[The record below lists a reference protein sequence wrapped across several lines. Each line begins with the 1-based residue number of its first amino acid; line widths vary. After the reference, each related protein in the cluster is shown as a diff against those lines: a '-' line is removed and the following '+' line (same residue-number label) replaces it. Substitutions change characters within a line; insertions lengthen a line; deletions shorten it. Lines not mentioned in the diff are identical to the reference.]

1 MGSEKQASEDD
12 HEGLIHGTL
21 LPKTPKKAKILLTK
35 HTGTN
40 GLNRRVCV
48 NCFQWKGR
56 GLNSSLGVF
65 MPTVRGCAMNA
76 MLQKQNRNVVIHV
89 GSALERID
97 EIVQFAL
104 KANRQK
110 NSTRP
115 KHAHITF
122 ASSAAFGPKG
132 LGTQSGSAHF
142 AEESLRPP
150 KTVLRL
156 GRETRPVTLIPSLI
170 HLGIS
175 QIHLIHGRRAISRR
189 LNPLDYVSEMRP
201 STGLPPPY
209 SSKKA

>member
-1 MGSEKQASEDD
+1 MD
-12 HEGLIHGTL
+12 
-21 LPKTPKKAKILLTK
+21 
-35 HTGTN
+35 
-40 GLNRRVCV
+40 
-48 NCFQWKGR
+48 
-56 GLNSSLGVF
+56 NSSLGVF

-132 LGTQSGSAHF
+132 PGNPIRKCPLCRGVFTTAQNCAPAWQRNSTSHPHSFLDPSGNLTNSSYSWTPGDLDTH
-142 AEESLRPP
+142 
-150 KTVLRL
+150 
-156 GRETRPVTLIPSLI
+156 
-170 HLGIS
+170 
-175 QIHLIHGRRAISRR
+175 
-189 LNPLDYVSEMRP
+189 PLDYMGDDTINQIAAS
-201 STGLPPPY
+201 LFQ
-209 SSKKA
+209 